1 MIACCSLIAA
11 VRSGI
16 ISEYFKPKTPSFSLI
31 ASGKTFCTSCAI
43 KNGCFVFSSS
53 AIKLPIT
60 VLKEDTFVIASVMG
74 TIGAGTIIGVEL
86 WKSASMAAILGV
98 AVVLEALARA
108 YIVDGKL
115 DDAEINESFGKANG
129 NK

>member
-1 MIACCSLIAA
+1 LVEYIKPCALLLRIEVKRKQVQDILFRMIA
-11 VRSGI
+11 V
-16 ISEYFKPKTPSFSLI
+16 
-31 ASGKTFCTSCAI
+31 
-43 KNGCFVFSSS
+43 
-53 AIKLPIT
+53 
-60 VLKEDTFVIASVMG
+60 VIASVMG

-129 NK
+129 KK

>member
-1 MIACCSLIAA
+1 MKRKQVQDILFRMVA
-11 VRSGI
+11 V
-16 ISEYFKPKTPSFSLI
+16 
-31 ASGKTFCTSCAI
+31 
-43 KNGCFVFSSS
+43 V
-53 AIKLPIT
+53 
-60 VLKEDTFVIASVMG
+60 VASVMG

-115 DDAEINESFGKANG
+115 DDAEINESFSKANA
-129 NK
+129 KK

>member
-1 MIACCSLIAA
+1 MVA
-11 VRSGI
+11 V
-16 ISEYFKPKTPSFSLI
+16 
-31 ASGKTFCTSCAI
+31 
-43 KNGCFVFSSS
+43 V
-53 AIKLPIT
+53 
-60 VLKEDTFVIASVMG
+60 VASVMG

-115 DDAEINESFGKANG
+115 DDAEINESFSKANA
-129 NK
+129 KK